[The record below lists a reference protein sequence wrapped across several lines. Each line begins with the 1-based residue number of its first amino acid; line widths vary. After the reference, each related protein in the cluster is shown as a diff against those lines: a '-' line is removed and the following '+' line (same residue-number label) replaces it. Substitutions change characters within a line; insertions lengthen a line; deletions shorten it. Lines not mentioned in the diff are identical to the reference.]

1 MRADSYNC
9 RRSCAR
15 HQGPLR
21 IAYFGRIDRAKGPD
35 LLVRALKMIPNAL
48 VRVDIFAIRQADGP
62 DQVYDWLAA
71 QAQLDPR
78 LILHTA
84 VAPEKV
90 VSVMADYD
98 LIAVPS
104 RWLETGP
111 LVVLEAF
118 AAGVPVLGSNLGG
131 IAELVRDGVD
141 GILVAPNDAAA
152 WAVAIDRLAENRYVI
167 DALRARIAPPRT
179 MDAAADDMA
188 ALYAEILTRPL
199 Q

>member
-1 MRADSYNC
+1 ME
-9 RRSCAR
+9 
-15 HQGPLR
+15 
-21 IAYFGRIDRAKGPD
+21 F
-35 LLVRALKMIPNAL
+35 VRPTDPI
-48 VRVDIFAIRQADGP
+48 
-62 DQVYDWLAA
+62 QVYDWLAV
-71 QAQLDPR
+71 QAEQDPR
-78 LILHTA
+78 LMLRTT
-84 VAPEKV
+84 VVPEKV
-90 VSVMADYD
+90 VSVMAEYD

-104 RWLETGP
+104 RLLETGP

-152 WAVAIDRLAENRYVI
+152 WAAAIGRLVEDRNAI
-167 DALRARIAPPRT
+167 DALRCRIAPPRT
-179 MDAAADDMA
+179 MDAAASDMA